1 MKRMKM
7 EITFIET
14 IGEGYEEFKRYCE
27 IRKYS
32 KYTIMMLLQN
42 RMGVFAKPNCLRAAH
57 WHCPGA
63 ISFDP
68 LFCR

>member
-1 MKRMKM
+1 M
-7 EITFIET
+7 EMMITRVFTQKGQVVSI
-14 IGEGYEEFKRYCE
+14 
-27 IRKYS
+27 
-32 KYTIMMLLQN
+32 
-42 RMGVFAKPNCLRAAH
+42 VFAKPNCLRAAH